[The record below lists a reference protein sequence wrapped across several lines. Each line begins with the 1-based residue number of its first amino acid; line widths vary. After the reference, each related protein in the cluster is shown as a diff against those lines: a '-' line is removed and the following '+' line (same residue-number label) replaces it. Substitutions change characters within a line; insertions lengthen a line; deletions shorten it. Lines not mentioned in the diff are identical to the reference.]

1 MISQE
6 RARSRMSSTSSFA
19 NTFFAEVVEKSYLLL
34 NEIMQR
40 FMEQGGLKDNKVSR
54 YGQPS
59 NFFCERVTSM

>member
-1 MISQE
+1 
-6 RARSRMSSTSSFA
+6 MSSTGSFA
-19 NTFFAEVVEKSYLLL
+19 NSITCLAEVVEKSYLLL

-59 NFFCERVTSM
+59 NFLLWKSNIHVIK